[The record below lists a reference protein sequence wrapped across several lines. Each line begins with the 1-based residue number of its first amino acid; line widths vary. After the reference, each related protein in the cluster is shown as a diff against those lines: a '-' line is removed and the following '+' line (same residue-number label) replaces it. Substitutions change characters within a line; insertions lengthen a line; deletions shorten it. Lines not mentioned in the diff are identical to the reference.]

1 MWLLAQGLR
10 PCHGASSGSPFW
22 LDRTNI
28 ECIAL
33 HCIALHCIALHCIA
47 CRDYQLNFKVENE
60 PVNEVKEFI
69 DHRVMS
75 ANEAMAGI
83 YGFDVHRSSPPVM
96 PLRVHL
102 EDEQIAVF
110 DEGDPEAAV
119 FNPRSTEL
127 TAFFVFNQLPSEQ
140 SKELQD
146 RPRYVDMPLKHVYD
160 SKRGTWRVRK
170 KGQDVIGR
178 VHMPSALAGEV
189 IYLRMLLHIDVCKGV
204 QSFEELKLGKE
215 SYKEACRH
223 LGLLQVT
230 GIPFKSG

>member
-1 MWLLAQGLR
+1 M
-10 PCHGASSGSPFW
+10 
-22 LDRTNI
+22 
-28 ECIAL
+28 
-33 HCIALHCIALHCIA
+33 
-47 CRDYQLNFKVENE
+47 ENE

-102 EDEQIAVF
+102 KDEQIAIF

-119 FNPRSTEL
+119 LNPRSTEL

-140 SKELQD
+140 SKALQD

-160 SKRGTWRVRK
+160 SKKGTWRIRK
-170 KGQDVIGR
+170 KSQNIIGR
-178 VHMPSALAGEV
+178 IHMPSALAGEV

-204 QSFEELKLGKE
+204 QSFEELKLGRE

-230 GIPFKSG
+230 VIPFKSGSHMF